1 MPVTRPTP
9 SSPWGNARDDRLTR
23 LVAPAWG
30 PGVSSS
36 AHVVPVRSGDV
47 EPPPRGRRRRRP
59 ATGYLLLLPGM
70 LWLLLFFAI
79 PTVQLAATSLYDPA
93 GSLDTGYAMTWSFG
107 NYLDALEAYRAPFLR
122 SLLYSSIATVFALLL
137 GYPLAYA
144 IAFKSGR
151 FKNLMLVL
159 VIAPFFTSFL
169 VRTLA
174 WKSILSDNGFVVT
187 SLQTVGLL
195 GPDGRLLA
203 TSVAV
208 ITGLTYNFLPF
219 MVLPLY
225 ASLEKID
232 HRLIEAGK
240 DLYAS
245 GLTSFRRITLP
256 LSMPGVVAG
265 TLLTFIPAAG
275 DYINSELLGTPAQYM
290 IGNVIDNTFLVQLNY
305 PIAATCSVILM
316 MAIVVMV
323 VGYVRRAGTEELV

>member
-1 MPVTRPTP
+1 
-9 SSPWGNARDDRLTR
+9 
-23 LVAPAWG
+23 
-30 PGVSSS
+30 VSL
-36 AHVVPVRSGDV
+36 AQIGRTTAGADDV
-47 EPPPRGRRRRRP
+47 EPPRKKRGG

-70 LWLLLFFAI
+70 LWLLLFFAL
-79 PTVQLAATSLYDPA
+79 PTVQLAATSLYDPH

-107 NYLDALEAYRAPFLR
+107 NYLEVLKTYQGPFVRALIY
-122 SLLYSSIATVFALLL
+122 ATSATILALLL
-137 GYPLAYA
+137 AYPLAYA
-144 IAFKSGR
+144 IAFKAGR

-174 WKSILSDNGFVVT
+174 WKSILSDNGFVVNA
-187 SLQTVGLL
+187 LQAVRLL
-195 GPDGRLLA
+195 PQDGRLLA

-208 ITGLTYNFLPF
+208 VTGLTYNFLPF

-232 HRLIEAGK
+232 QTLMEAGK
-240 DLYAS
+240 DLYAN
-245 GLTSFRRITLP
+245 GFTSFRKIIVP

-275 DYINSELLGTPAQYM
+275 DYINTKLLGTPAQYT

-305 PIAATCSVILM
+305 PMAAACSVILM
-316 MAIVVMV
+316 AVIVVMV
-323 VGYVRRAGTEELV
+323 LFYVRRAGTEELL